1 MKSSP
6 LSEVVSVEG
15 EVDAVEDCVVAGSE
29 VQLAIALS
37 GVLVDGKVPLL
48 ELAAVAQAA
57 ERRSRVVD
65 VAEASPDGG
74 FQPGILER
82 TQLREQVLQ
91 RLVGNGARCLVGWL
105 LRG

>member
-6 LSEVVSVEG
+6 LSEVVGAES
-15 EVDAVEDCVVAGSE
+15 EVDAVEDGVAAVGE
-29 VQLAIALS
+29 LQFAIALS

-48 ELAAVAQAA
+48 QLAAVAESA
-57 ERRSRVVD
+57 ERRSRGVD

-74 FQPGILER
+74 LQAGILER
-82 TQLREQVLQ
+82 AQLREQVLQ
-91 RLVGNGARCLVGWL
+91 SLVGNGACCLVGWL